1 MTAHTFIIKRNNYL
15 CLYFLLLLSHT
26 WLGATCTLG
35 QLQSTTTTT
44 ITTRQIYWLA
54 NSPCLAVAQDGNLA
68 LYPYTAC
75 GSGVANNYPAVCKY
89 AGTPLAYI
97 NQGSTNLLAMLG
109 NDSQLHIY
117 NVDTN
122 LANLGSQ
129 TQAFPIPAYGN
140 VVVSS
145 DDSKY
150 LAVIGGGPTPTLS
163 TFTVNASGV
172 VSAAATLNTTS
183 LWGTGGLPQVGISPS
198 TAPCRFLLATTGQ
211 TNSAPYLIPL
221 NTDGTL
227 GTPTAVTAAQTAGAP
242 QCMAFSPNGQW
253 VAIGYL
259 YTNMLYIFQI
269 TNCGLSLLE
278 TQIAPSNDSG
288 PWALTYSSDNS
299 CLIAAYGSSVA
310 TFTLNSNG
318 TINQSLNTTTA
329 RSTTRSLSCANGG
342 CGSVLAASGN
352 NAFDVYVLS

>member
-1 MTAHTFIIKRNNYL
+1 MVDQIICAKRKKQ
-15 CLYFLLLLSHT
+15 LLHLSIVLIT
-26 WLGATCTLG
+26 WGLNACNF
-35 QLQSTTTTT
+35 QQQQNSTST
-44 ITTRQIYWLA
+44 IAGTRQIAFLN
-54 NSPCLAVAQDGNLA
+54 NSCIAIAQDGTLT
-68 LYPYTAC
+68 LYPIMGCAP
-75 GSGVANNYPAVCKY
+75 GLANNYAAVCKY

-117 NVDTN
+117 NVDIN

-288 PWALTYSSDNS
+288 PWALAYTTDNS
-299 CLIAAYGSSVA
+299 CLIAAYGSSLA
-310 TFTLNSNG
+310 SFTLNSNG

-329 RSTTRSLSCANGG
+329 RSTTRSLSTTSNS
-342 CGSVLAASGN
+342 CGSILVASN
-352 NAFDVYVLS
+352 YTTYDLYALVP